1 MDVVV
6 SYHVN
11 AVVHLDW
18 AMDVSERIISLKVNL
33 CGSDGVS
40 IHIKTEYIS
49 FTITK
54 NQNSVLKGNG

>member
-1 MDVVV
+1 MTV

-18 AMDVSERIISLKVNL
+18 AMDLGEKIISLKVNL

-40 IHIKTEYIS
+40 IHIKTEYICS
-49 FTITK
+49 TTTK
-54 NQNSVLKGNG
+54 N